1 MNFINKTS
9 FLLLMAFALFVAMPG
24 KLLAQDSLPK
34 KTRIYVF
41 EIFDE
46 IAAPTWR
53 ITQKAL
59 KEAREM
65 DADIVI
71 LHLNTY
77 GGAVDAADSIR
88 TAILNFPKPVW
99 VFVDNNAASA
109 GALISI
115 ACDSIYMRKGANIGA
130 ATVVNQNAEAM
141 PDKYQSYM
149 RSMMRSTA
157 EAQGRDPMIAQCMV
171 DPDMYVEGVSDSGK
185 VLTFTTSE
193 AIENGFCEGQ
203 AESIEEVIALNG
215 ITDFEIIKLELSTLD
230 RIINFL
236 INPFVSGLLV
246 MLIIG
251 GIYFELQTPG
261 IGFPLA
267 AAVVAALLFFAP
279 HYLEGLT
286 EHWEI
291 LVFLAGIVL
300 LVLEIFVIPGFG
312 VAGISGIILIITGL
326 TLAVVANSG
335 LSMPDSDYGPL
346 AKSFAFVSFSMLL
359 ALVLSF
365 YISSKLSRVSIFGQ
379 SMALQDEF
387 NSSDGYIASE
397 QTYHELI
404 GKTGIAYTVLRP
416 AGKIVVDD
424 EQYDATAQM
433 GFIDKNE
440 QVKVVGYENMQLIVR
455 KV

>member
-1 MNFINKTS
+1 LFSVVLATS
-9 FLLLMAFALFVAMPG
+9 AKVS
-24 KLLAQDSLPK
+24 AQQDTSHQ

-59 KEAREM
+59 KEAREI

-157 EAQGRDPMIAQCMV
+157 EAQGRDPLIAQCMV
-171 DPDMYVEGVSDSGK
+171 DPDMYVEGISDSGK

-193 AIENGFCEGQ
+193 AIANGFCEGQ
-203 AESIEEVIALNG
+203 AESIDEVIAMNG
-215 ITDFEIIKLELSTLD
+215 ITDFEIVKMELSTLD

-236 INPFVSGLLV
+236 INPLVSGLLV

-261 IGFPLA
+261 VGFPLA
-267 AAVVAALLFFAP
+267 VAIIAALLFFAP

-291 LVFLAGIVL
+291 LVFLLGLVL

-335 LSMPDSDYGPL
+335 LSMPDGDYGPL
-346 AKSFAFVSFSMLL
+346 VKSFAIVSFSMFF
-359 ALVLSF
+359 ALILSF
-365 YISSKLSRVSIFGQ
+365 YISSKLARVSVFGQ

-387 NSSDGYIASE
+387 DSSKGYIASE

-404 GKTGIAYTVLRP
+404 GKAGIAYTVLRP
-416 AGKIVVDD
+416 SGKIVIDD
-424 EQYDATAQM
+424 EQYDATAM
-433 GFIDKNE
+433 VGYIEKNE
-440 QVKVVGYENMQLIVR
+440 RVKVVGYENMQLIVR
-455 KV
+455 KE

>member
-1 MNFINKTS
+1 MSKT
-9 FLLLMAFALFVAMPG
+9 FHLLLLTLFSVV
-24 KLLAQDSLPK
+24 LATSAKVSAQQDTSHQ

-59 KEAREM
+59 KEAREI

-157 EAQGRDPMIAQCMV
+157 EAQGRDPLIAQCMV
-171 DPDMYVEGVSDSGK
+171 DPDMYVEGISDSGK

-193 AIENGFCEGQ
+193 AIANGFCEGQ
-203 AESIEEVIALNG
+203 AESIDEVIAMNG
-215 ITDFEIIKLELSTLD
+215 ITDFEIVKMELSTLD

-236 INPFVSGLLV
+236 INPLVSGLLV

-261 IGFPLA
+261 VGFPLA
-267 AAVVAALLFFAP
+267 VAIIAALLFFAP

-291 LVFLAGIVL
+291 LVFLLGLVL

-335 LSMPDSDYGPL
+335 LSMPDGDYGPL
-346 AKSFAFVSFSMLL
+346 VKSFAIVSFSMFF
-359 ALVLSF
+359 ALILSF
-365 YISSKLSRVSIFGQ
+365 YISSKLARVSVFGQ

-387 NSSDGYIASE
+387 DSSKGYIASE

-404 GKTGIAYTVLRP
+404 GKAGIAYTVLRP
-416 AGKIVVDD
+416 SGKIVIDD
-424 EQYDATAQM
+424 EQYDATAM
-433 GFIDKNE
+433 VGYIEKNE
-440 QVKVVGYENMQLIVR
+440 RVKVVGYENMQLIVR
-455 KV
+455 KE

>member
-9 FLLLMAFALFVAMPG
+9 FLLLMAFSLFVAMPG
-24 KLLAQDSLPK
+24 NLLAQDSLPK

-59 KEAREM
+59 QEAREM

-171 DPDMYVEGVSDSGK
+171 DPDMYVEGISDSGK

-267 AAVVAALLFFAP
+267 AAVVGALLFFAP

-397 QTYHELI
+397 QTYHDLI

>member
-9 FLLLMAFALFVAMPG
+9 FLLLMAFSLFVAMPG
-24 KLLAQDSLPK
+24 NLLAQDSLPK

-59 KEAREM
+59 QEAREM

-171 DPDMYVEGVSDSGK
+171 DPDMYVEGISDSGK

-279 HYLEGLT
+279 HYIEGLT

-312 VAGISGIILIITGL
+312 VAGITGIILIITGL

-397 QTYHELI
+397 QTYHDLI